1 MRLHRLLV
9 PLAAVIV
16 VLGISIALLIVLH
29 SNKEGS
35 AAASNPVPSADL
47 AELLKLKNE
56 AEALAIDNKLA
67 EAHAKY
73 RELFLKGQVQI
84 NNPAYWDLME
94 RAKIQQDWIYRILLS
109 RRDPAHVL
117 TPPLPGAS
125 TNAVATAPSTTRS
138 FVEVHP
144 PYAGVATAPSTG
156 PSRHVSGGVSATT
169 QATSGASTHAVVSAP
184 FMNRGI

>member
-1 MRLHRLLV
+1 MREP
-9 PLAAVIV
+9 PLR
-16 VLGISIALLIVLH
+16 
-29 SNKEGS
+29 
-35 AAASNPVPSADL
+35 ASLRASDNL

-109 RRDPAHVL
+109 QHDPAQVM
-117 TPPLPGAS
+117 TPPLPGAA
-125 TNAVATAPSTTRS
+125 TNIAATAPSTTRS

-144 PYAGVATAPSTG
+144 PYAGVSAALLLDLRGMSPRRRKRLLGRLRKRWFPGFLSPS
-156 PSRHVSGGVSATT
+156 
-169 QATSGASTHAVVSAP
+169 
-184 FMNRGI
+184 I